1 MKYLLQPV
9 EFSNFRNKISK
20 KLHKRTKYT
29 VFFFKNQVSDLFNS
43 HSKLC
48 CFLLI
53 SVLTYGIFE
62 FIASICIVGKTYL
75 EKKLRLQL
83 LQLQG
88 LKDTRS
94 KIFTKWNNK
103 IAFSNHQRIFSKH
116 TGLST
121 FGLFFPSC
129 FRFCYKNQLSK
140 EMKVYSS
147 SY

>member
-9 EFSNFRNKISK
+9 EFSNFRKRISK
-20 KLHKRTKYT
+20 NLHKRTTYT
-29 VFFFKNQVSDLFNS
+29 IFFFKNQVSDLFNS
-43 HSKLC
+43 HSKHC
-48 CFLLI
+48 CFLSLFSHMEFSNLI
-53 SVLTYGIFE
+53 LLF
-62 FIASICIVGKTYL
+62 ASQEKLIVR
-75 EKKLRLQL
+75 KKLRLQL

-103 IAFSNHQRIFSKH
+103 IAFSDHRRIFSKR

-121 FGLFFPSC
+121 SGLFLPSC
-129 FRFCYKNQLSK
+129 FRSCYKNQLSK